1 MKRAYPWLFLL
12 FLSPSSLPAQDVG
25 QGAPSGLE
33 SLFQNAFFRNRF
45 NTLVSLP
52 PVGAVRRLGAG
63 YVQEFQDVNRREANV
78 FALVRGD
85 TLTDVFQM
93 YPGIYAQF
101 GSVGVATAGFPTMDT
116 APCISG
122 TAGTVCTYQ
131 IFTKTHALF
140 AYTSSAVTAAG
151 QGVTVQGNFYT
162 TWTTKG
168 GISSLGP
175 ATTGETAITSATG
188 VTATGQQFYNGSI
201 YTLSSGNLSGRT
213 FTVTGKVFALYKE
226 LGLHTGSLG
235 LPLGDELNAGNGRI
249 RQAFE
254 GGSVEYT
261 ATTDAV
267 VRPSVGSVSLSVGVA
282 EVLRMNL
289 GDTLPIRAVVT
300 ATVGGELTDREVTWV
315 TTNGRVVAIQ
325 PNGLGATLRAVG
337 GGAVQISAVS
347 EGKVSPA
354 LNIFVAAPCCQIGEG
369 APTLAIQQA
378 FQDAASRNRLS
389 VQLPVA
395 APVKRVGLGLVQELR
410 ATDGVTRYLLCRS
423 DVSPGV
429 FVVTG
434 ALLAA
439 YEVSGGPGGAL
450 GYPISDP
457 TAGGRQMFEGGAL
470 AGQPIY
476 AVSGAILTRWEALG
490 FENGA
495 LGAPA
500 GAAASINSFTGSSGT
515 GQSFA
520 NGLVIR
526 IATGKFAANR
536 GIVTTGAFLL
546 EYLERGGAQG
556 NLGFPV
562 SESYMGPQGLP
573 TQDFEGGQMRLRD
586 GAVEVVERERT
597 PEITVTPSRVSAGS
611 RVRVIVGGFAPG
623 TTLRISSP
631 SDPATP
637 AFEIPTMQGSYSWEA
652 PIASTARSGIVTL
665 LAVDANGT
673 QRANGSYTVVAL
685 AEANVQLNK
694 VRGDTQTGLPG
705 ARLPQALLIAAVDGQ
720 GAPLVGIPIRFA
732 ASPGASV
739 APVDAITNE
748 RGEAS
753 TTVRLQPNEGVAL
766 VTATGAGKVA
776 TFSARAA
783 PSTLTNFPRQAAPDG
798 KGALLASASSILR
811 YHQNRNE
818 LPTSQ
823 GLADPAALGTFLR
836 TFCVLDTAGG
846 RICDGFLPLA
856 GTSDSFVNLWR
867 LKEFAGGT
875 LDVEAAGADPNTI
888 LDLLAVGSPVLVALN
903 LSVGETPVGS
913 HFVAAIGVSADGAI
927 VIHDTASPA
936 RPRLDD
942 YLAGFTLAGR
952 QVQGKVAD
960 VLRLVPRSPSPS
972 GFLVEAGMDI
982 SVRSV
987 AGDCGRELV
996 WLGPA
1001 VITASGVQPA
1011 NGSTHLYYCNGLEPE
1026 QIVRFS
1032 PARAFVATL
1041 TDLGA
1046 PGRRTEL
1053 IGGTDATW
1061 LATRAGGQW
1070 VTSPVDLEIDA
1081 ASVVNAATFTN
1092 EVAAGSLVTIAGLGF
1107 GADTVVEVNG
1117 VPAIVAG
1124 ISDFRLNIEIPPAL
1138 LPGEYL
1144 MTIAA
1149 GATRREVPVTLQ
1161 ESAPAIFRDSA
1172 NGNQPLVTNT
1182 TGGQRNTAANP
1193 VSRGGSLQIY
1203 ATGLGEIRVTGNS
1216 EVVTHPIEVVLQGQ
1230 ALPASSAVRLPQ
1242 LPGIYLVT
1250 VNVPAR
1256 VAPGLDVPLRLRQSG
1271 VESNAVPVSIR

>member
-12 FLSPSSLPAQDVG
+12 FLSPSTLPAQDVG
-25 QGAPSGLE
+25 QGAPSGID

-63 YVQEFQDVNRREANV
+63 YVQEFLDAGRREANT
-78 FALVRGD
+78 FALMRGD
-85 TLTDVFQM
+85 TLTDVFQI
-93 YPGIYAQF
+93 YPGVYSQF
-101 GSVGVATAGFPTMDT
+101 GSVGVAAAGFPTMDT
-116 APCISG
+116 APCVSATTG
-122 TAGTVCTYQ
+122 TACTYQ
-131 IFTKTHALF
+131 IFTKNHALF
-140 AYTSSAVTAAG
+140 AYTSSALTATG
-151 QGVTVQGNFYT
+151 LQGITVQGTFFT
-162 TWTTKG
+162 TWTAKG
-168 GISSLGP
+168 GISALGP
-175 ATTGETAITSATG
+175 ATSGETAIASTTG
-188 VTATGQQFYNGSI
+188 TAATGQQFNAGAI

-213 FTVTGKVFALYKE
+213 FTVSGKVFVLYKE

-235 LPLGDELNAGNGRI
+235 LPLGDELNAGNGRT

-261 ATTDAV
+261 ATTDGV
-267 VRPSVGSVSLSVGVA
+267 VRPSVGSVSLSVGVS
-282 EVLRMNL
+282 EVLRLNL
-289 GDTLPIRAVVT
+289 GDTLPIRALVY

-315 TTNGRVVAIQ
+315 TTNGRIVSIQ
-325 PNGLGATLRAVG
+325 SNGLNATLRAVG

-378 FQDAASRNRLS
+378 FQDTVSRSRLS
-389 VQLPVA
+389 IQLPVA
-395 APVKRVGLGLVQELR
+395 APVRRVGLGLVQELR
-410 ATDGVTRYLLCRS
+410 GSDGAARYLLCRS

-439 YEVSGGPGGAL
+439 YEREGGPGGAL
-450 GYPISDP
+450 GYPVGDQ

-470 AGQPIY
+470 AGQPIH
-476 AVSGAILTRWEALG
+476 AVSGPILTRWEALG
-490 FENGA
+490 FESGA
-495 LGAPA
+495 LGAPSS
-500 GAAASINSFTGSSGT
+500 AAAALNSFTGSSGT

-526 IATGKFAANR
+526 IATGKFASTRA
-536 GIVTTGAFLL
+536 IVTTGAFLL
-546 EYLERGGAQG
+546 EYLERNGARG

-562 SESYMGPQGLP
+562 SESYMGPQGLLA
-573 TQDFEGGQMRLRD
+573 QDFEGGQMRLRD
-586 GAVEVVERERT
+586 GAVEVVERDRT

-611 RVRVIVGGFAPG
+611 RVRIIVGGFAPG
-623 TTLRISSP
+623 ATLRISSP

-637 AFEIPTMQGSYSWEA
+637 AFEIPTMQGSYSWES
-652 PIASTARSGIVTL
+652 PVASTARSGIVNL
-665 LAVDANGT
+665 LAQDANGT
-673 QRANGSYTVVAL
+673 QRATGSYTIVAL

-705 ARLPQALLIAAVDGQ
+705 ARLPQALTIAAVDGQ

-753 TTVRLQPNEGVAL
+753 TVVRLQSSEGVAL
-766 VTATGAGKVA
+766 VTASGAGKVA

-783 PSTLTNFPRQAAPDG
+783 PSTLTNFPRQAAPDP
-798 KGALLASASSILR
+798 KGAMLASVSAILR

-818 LPTSQ
+818 LPAPQ

-836 TFCVLDTAGG
+836 NFCVLDTAGG
-846 RICDGFLPLA
+846 RICDGFLA
-856 GTSDSFVNLWR
+856 ISGTSDSFVNLWR
-867 LKEFAGGT
+867 LKEFTGGT
-875 LDVEAAGADPNTI
+875 LDIEAAGADPNTI
-888 LDLLAVGSPVLVALN
+888 LDLLAAGSPVLVAMN
-903 LSVGETPVGS
+903 LSVAGTPAGT
-913 HFVAAIGVSADGAI
+913 HFVVAIGVAADGAI
-927 VIHDTASPA
+927 LIHDTASPA

-942 YLAGFTLAGR
+942 YMTGFVLTG
-952 QVQGKVAD
+952 QVVQGTVAD
-960 VLRLVPRSPSPS
+960 ILRLSPRSPSPS
-972 GFLVEAGMDI
+972 GFLVEAGTDI
-982 SVRSV
+982 AVRSL
-987 AGDCGRELV
+987 AGECGRELV

-1001 VITASGVQPA
+1001 AITASGIQRT
-1011 NGSTHLYYCNGLEPE
+1011 NGSRHLYYCNGLEPS

-1032 PARAFVATL
+1032 PARSFVAVL

-1046 PGRRTEL
+1046 PGRRNEL
-1053 IGGTDATW
+1053 IGGSESAW

-1070 VTSPVDLEIDA
+1070 TTAPVDLEVDT
-1081 ASVVNAATFTN
+1081 ASLVNAATFTT

-1124 ISDFRLNIEIPPAL
+1124 TSDFRLNVEIPPAL
-1138 LPGEYL
+1138 PPGEYL
-1144 MTIAA
+1144 LTISA
-1149 GATRREVPVTLQ
+1149 GATRRELPVTLQ
-1161 ESAPAIFRDSA
+1161 ESAPAIFRDGA
-1172 NGNQPLVTNT
+1172 GNQPLITNAA
-1182 TGGQRNTAANP
+1182 GGRNSASNP
-1193 VSRGGSLQIY
+1193 VSRGGTIEIY
-1203 ATGLGEIRVTGNS
+1203 ATGLGEIRVEGNALI
-1216 EVVTHPIEVVLQGQ
+1216 VTHPIEVVLQGQ
-1230 ALPASSAVRLPQ
+1230 AITASSAVRLPQ

-1250 VNVPAR
+1250 VNIPGR
-1256 VAPGLDVPLRLRQSG
+1256 VAPGLDVPLRIRQAG
-1271 VESNAVPVSIR
+1271 VESSAVPVSIR